1 VDTARSILFM
11 CFSGEEQG
19 LVGSRRY
26 VEALQ
31 ASGDLNRV
39 RYMIN
44 LDMIGYAVDDT
55 LATRIETIP
64 AFASE
69 LNRFAA
75 AAATYAPELSPI
87 LSSNTQ
93 AYSDHWF
100 FLAAGVPGAFT
111 WENGAAIYPHYHRAT
126 DVPAN
131 LLRGRELARG
141 ILKMDTAILAAEAG
155 LLAPLLANGFE
166 D

>member
-1 VDTARSILFM
+1 M
-11 CFSGEEQG
+11 CFAGEEQG

-26 VEALQ
+26 VEDLQ
-31 ASGDLNRV
+31 QSGDIARV

-44 LDMIGYAVDDT
+44 LDMLGYAVDDS
-55 LATRIETIP
+55 LAARIETIP
-64 AFASE
+64 AFAGE
-69 LNRFAA
+69 LARFAA

-87 LSSNTQ
+87 LSSQTQ
-93 AYSDHWF
+93 AYSDHWH

-131 LLRGRELARG
+131 LTRGRELARG
-141 ILKMDTAILAAEAG
+141 ILRMDVAILAAEAG
-155 LLAPLLANGFE
+155 LIPRLFGDGFE